1 MERFFVRGVSRF
13 LLSALFLQSGLI
25 AVPEVSHAGSYSPG
39 EPVCR
44 QDAEQSVFIG
54 PEQSAFPALVAH
66 ILSLGETDQEI
77 MASVKQVAALLA
89 QGQVTAP
96 LGLVAKAFEDM
107 ALIFERQHSK
117 CDDLLLEEIDD
128 LFQLCAAQLATS
140 GELRSSP
147 STVLATLGSRWVTRA
162 ISDPTIN
169 TTNLDAIGTALN
181 IGPTNATAIT
191 IGSATTGNVITLGQ
205 AASTVNA
212 ENLNVT
218 GNYLSAAGNLT
229 LTAGN
234 LSVSG
239 GASTLT
245 ANGNVVL
252 GSAGAN
258 TVNIAGRLN
267 VATAGSI
274 EGTAGTL
281 NIATNG
287 STPTTIINIGTN
299 AIARAINVGGN
310 TDTLTVSGA
319 TLTVNPACAFNDTVS
334 VHSSKSIEALAGGS
348 NALNLGTNPLSPTTS
363 INIGT
368 NPALVG
374 VTIGNG
380 ATPIAFYGS
389 TMTFGGVVSTIFTSP
404 LIANGGISTT
414 AGTTLGVSTGGANA
428 ITIDPGGA
436 AALNLGTTN
445 ANAVNISKVGTLTR
459 VYGNLQVDGT
469 TLATGLIT
477 ASGGVS
483 GNLTGNVTGAASL
496 NVLKAGDTMT
506 GALYA
511 NGGVDRS
518 AAAALNLGTTNA
530 NAVNIGA
537 AGTATPIALGQNAGD
552 IVVVLG
558 STIGLATSTAVGAK
572 TITVGDSTNVG
583 GAATLH
589 LYKGSMRFHDNT
601 GAGVTYVGLQAPT
614 GSDGMTYTLPAANG
628 TTGQALTTTTG
639 TGVLSWSTFVTGGP
653 YLPLAG
659 GTMTGVIDSA
669 GTLSLGTAT
678 ATAVS
683 ISRSGQTTTVNGP
696 VTVSG
701 DTVNLAN
708 GANANAKTVDIATG
722 GTGAITMSLASLT
735 GGAVA
740 NSVTIASGANT
751 GATTVGIATG
761 TADSAKTITVGDS
774 TNAGGT
780 AILHLYKGSMRF
792 HDNTGAGVT
801 YVGLQAPTGSDGMTY
816 TLPAANGTTGQAL
829 TTTTGTGVLSW
840 STFVT
845 GGPYLPLAGGTMTG
859 VIDSAGTLSL
869 GTATATAVSISRS
882 GQTTTVNGLVT
893 VSGDTVNLANG
904 ANANAKTVDI
914 ATGGTGAGS
923 ATVGIA
929 SGSYTGAT
937 TIDMATGTGAAAD
950 KTVNIATGGTGNAAT
965 LAVTIAAVNAAGST
979 TPTTLNLGTGIGTG
993 VKTINIGTGSA
1004 AAAGPNLITIGSI
1017 LMPSTITIGQ
1027 NAGDAV
1033 TAIGNTIGL
1042 ATDLGTGAKTVNIA
1056 TGGTGAGSATVGIAT
1071 GSYTGATALDMAT
1084 STGTSAKTVNIATG
1098 GTGAGTATVGVATG
1112 AYTGATIINI
1122 ATGTGAA
1129 ADKTVNIATGGTGNA
1144 ATLAVTIAAV
1154 NAAGSTTP
1162 TTLNLGTGIGTG
1174 VKTINIGTGSAAAA
1188 GPNLITIGSILMPST
1203 ITIGQNAGDAVT
1215 AIGNTIGLATDL
1227 GTGAKA
1233 VSIATGGTGAG
1244 SATVGIATGSYTGV
1258 TTIDIAT
1265 GTGAAADKTVNI
1277 ATGGTGNAAT
1287 LAVTIAA
1294 VNAAGSTTPT
1304 TLNLGTGIGTGVKTI
1319 NIGTGSAAA
1328 AGPNLITLGSLL
1340 MPSTITIGQNAGDTA
1355 TIAGTLGVTGLLT
1368 ATGSISTP
1376 GTLTFTTTQAAGH
1389 ITIPVN
1395 SAYAL
1400 RIATP
1405 TATTNSLAGPA
1416 FNTTTGAGGTG
1427 AAATGGAGGAIS
1439 STTGAGGAGVAGS
1452 GFSGGTGGA
1461 LTSITGIGGA
1471 GATSGGN
1478 GGAGGAIGSTS
1489 GAGGVGG
1496 AGDVAVPAGGT
1507 GGFGGS
1513 FAVTI
1518 GGGGI
1523 GGAAFATSGANGGV
1537 GGDGGDFIM
1546 TLGNGG
1552 AGGAGDGVGLGGNGG
1567 VGGDLSIAA
1576 GAGGNGGVGGTQGA
1590 GGNGGSVTIDAGAK
1604 GTGTPNGTDG
1614 KIQIAMSSP
1623 AGTVIEMPQLKTN
1636 LMGGALP
1643 VLNPVGTLNAAG
1655 IRVSYGTVSAVGGIS
1670 NNSSDVS
1677 AASVGLGLYT
1687 ITVSPVFSVAPVVV
1701 VTGDATAANPITA
1714 EVLNVGVGSFQVQM
1728 YLAGGGTNEPFH
1740 FIAIGAN

>member
-1 MERFFVRGVSRF
+1 VERFFVRGVSRF

-965 LAVTIAAVNAAGST
+965 LAVTIAAQVDHAGVGT
-979 TPTTLNLGTGIGTG
+979 TNGNCWRPASPGI
-993 VKTINIGTGSA
+993 NY
-1004 AAAGPNLITIGSI
+1004 
-1017 LMPSTITIGQ
+1017 
-1027 NAGDAV
+1027 DR
-1033 TAIGNTIGL
+1033 
-1042 ATDLGTGAKTVNIA
+1042 
-1056 TGGTGAGSATVGIAT
+1056 
-1071 GSYTGATALDMAT
+1071 AT
-1084 STGTSAKTVNIATG
+1084 SR
-1098 GTGAGTATVGVATG
+1098 
-1112 AYTGATIINI
+1112 
-1122 ATGTGAA
+1122 
-1129 ADKTVNIATGGTGNA
+1129 
-1144 ATLAVTIAAV
+1144 
-1154 NAAGSTTP
+1154 
-1162 TTLNLGTGIGTG
+1162 
-1174 VKTINIGTGSAAAA
+1174 
-1188 GPNLITIGSILMPST
+1188 
-1203 ITIGQNAGDAVT
+1203 
-1215 AIGNTIGLATDL
+1215 
-1227 GTGAKA
+1227 
-1233 VSIATGGTGAG
+1233 
-1244 SATVGIATGSYTGV
+1244 
-1258 TTIDIAT
+1258 
-1265 GTGAAADKTVNI
+1265 
-1277 ATGGTGNAAT
+1277 
-1287 LAVTIAA
+1287 
-1294 VNAAGSTTPT
+1294 
-1304 TLNLGTGIGTGVKTI
+1304 
-1319 NIGTGSAAA
+1319 
-1328 AGPNLITLGSLL
+1328 
-1340 MPSTITIGQNAGDTA
+1340 
-1355 TIAGTLGVTGLLT
+1355 
-1368 ATGSISTP
+1368 
-1376 GTLTFTTTQAAGH
+1376 H
-1389 ITIPVN
+1389 
-1395 SAYAL
+1395 
-1400 RIATP
+1400 
-1405 TATTNSLAGPA
+1405 
-1416 FNTTTGAGGTG
+1416 
-1427 AAATGGAGGAIS
+1427 
-1439 STTGAGGAGVAGS
+1439 
-1452 GFSGGTGGA
+1452 
-1461 LTSITGIGGA
+1461 
-1471 GATSGGN
+1471 
-1478 GGAGGAIGSTS
+1478 
-1489 GAGGVGG
+1489 
-1496 AGDVAVPAGGT
+1496 
-1507 GGFGGS
+1507 
-1513 FAVTI
+1513 
-1518 GGGGI
+1518 
-1523 GGAAFATSGANGGV
+1523 
-1537 GGDGGDFIM
+1537 
-1546 TLGNGG
+1546 
-1552 AGGAGDGVGLGGNGG
+1552 
-1567 VGGDLSIAA
+1567 
-1576 GAGGNGGVGGTQGA
+1576 
-1590 GGNGGSVTIDAGAK
+1590 
-1604 GTGTPNGTDG
+1604 
-1614 KIQIAMSSP
+1614 
-1623 AGTVIEMPQLKTN
+1623 
-1636 LMGGALP
+1636 
-1643 VLNPVGTLNAAG
+1643 
-1655 IRVSYGTVSAVGGIS
+1655 
-1670 NNSSDVS
+1670 
-1677 AASVGLGLYT
+1677 
-1687 ITVSPVFSVAPVVV
+1687 
-1701 VTGDATAANPITA
+1701 PITW
-1714 EVLNVGVGSFQVQM
+1714 LNGYISCRRI
-1728 YLAGGGTNEPFH
+1728 P
-1740 FIAIGAN
+1740 